1 MFGKDKAYYAEQNA
15 ATSLGKHD
23 SCINGGIGVHQIK
36 LQVEHF
42 GEAKVKLKN

>member
-1 MFGKDKAYYAEQNA
+1 MQSKMQPHHWESTTLAEM
-15 ATSLGKHD
+15 
-23 SCINGGIGVHQIK
+23 GGIGVHQIK